1 VGKHLA
7 LNSRG
12 AVDPRWLTHN
22 QAVGYALQ
30 LATVQIFNQASS
42 EQEYDPVFN
51 TWSGTTIARYTG
63 PARIQPVNT
72 VSETVDNYNP
82 TFLKTVRVVIPYGK
96 NTLPNSD
103 GVVPD
108 IRPNDRMIVTASPK
122 NETLTKFIYTV
133 TDVLNSSNAWERT
146 LLCRVDTELDPTVI

>member
-1 VGKHLA
+1 MA

-12 AVDPRWLTHN
+12 SIDPRWVSHN
-22 QAVGYALQ
+22 RAVGYALQ
-30 LATVQIFNQASS
+30 LASVDVFNQSS
-42 EQEYDPVFN
+42 TSKEYDPVTN
-51 TWSGTTIARYTG
+51 TWSGTNVSLYSG

-96 NTLPNSD
+96 NTVAGSD

-108 IRPNDRMIVTASPK
+108 IRPNDRMTVSSSPH
-122 NETLTKFIYTV
+122 NETLEKFIYTV

-146 LLCRVDTELDPTVI
+146 LLCRVDTELDPTVV